1 MHGDDNKS
9 SPFFFVDHVYKWLD
23 NALDYGLTESD
34 FWNMTIA
41 ELNRFVESKKR
52 IQKREAQEKASY
64 DYILADL
71 IGRSVARIHSSAATY
86 PRLSDAYPALFDSEV
101 VEEKLQEKKDELS
114 ALRFKQFA
122 NSFNKKFKEVS
133 KVNE

>member
-1 MHGDDNKS
+1 M
-9 SPFFFVDHVYKWLD
+9 DHVYKWLD
-23 NALDYGLTESD
+23 NALDYGLSESD

-41 ELNRFVESKKR
+41 ELNRFVESQKR
-52 IQKREAQEKASY
+52 TQKREAQEKATF

-71 IGRSVARIHSSAATY
+71 IGRSIARIHSSAATY
-86 PRLSDAYPALFDSEV
+86 PRLSDTYPSLFESEE